1 MMRVSCKTLIRAAG
15 IIAAAYGMM
24 ACGIPGPS
32 TPVEA
37 MASLRRTLALNGGSN
52 GAEPIMIS
60 YLAAGD
66 STAPRLI
73 LIHGTP
79 GTAVGW
85 ADFLADP
92 PPGIEVVALD
102 RPGFGESGP
111 DGAMTTLDGQADA
124 VAALLPEDR
133 PSILLGHSMG
143 GPVAALAAAR
153 HPERVRSLI
162 LLAASLDPALEVVH
176 PLQRVGDWA
185 SVRAVLPRMIR
196 NANAELLDLKPQL
209 EALRAELP
217 LIRCP
222 VLIVHGT
229 RDDLVPFSNTAYAA
243 TNLTGACLV
252 ETIALE
258 GADHFLPWD
267 AVAVVRAAIARAEE
281 MRC

>member
-1 MMRVSCKTLIRAAG
+1 MRVSHQTLIRAAG

-24 ACGIPGPS
+24 ACGIPGPA

-37 MASLRRTLALNGGSN
+37 MAPLRRTLALDGGPT
-52 GAEPIMIS
+52 GAEPVTIS

-66 STAPRLI
+66 SAASRLI

-79 GTAVGW
+79 GTAIGW

-92 PPGIEVVALD
+92 PPGLEVVALD

-111 DGAMTTLDGQADA
+111 ERAMTTLDRQAEA
-124 VAALLPEDR
+124 VAALLPDER
-133 PSILLGHSMG
+133 PAILLGHSMG
-143 GPVAALAAAR
+143 GPVAAMAAAR
-153 HPERVRSLI
+153 YPERVRALI
-162 LLAASLDPALEVVH
+162 LLAASLDPALEAVH
-176 PLQRVGDWA
+176 PLQRVGAWA
-185 SVRAVLPRMIR
+185 PIRAVLPRMVR
-196 NANAELLDLKPQL
+196 NANAELLDLKEQL
-209 EALRAELP
+209 EALRAELA

-229 RDDLVPFSNTAYAA
+229 RDDLVPFSNTAYAVA
-243 TNLTGACLV
+243 NLTGACLV
-252 ETIALE
+252 ETVVLE

-267 AVAVVRAAIARAEE
+267 AVADVRAAIARAEE